1 MFNKIMEK
9 VQRFGGAMYTP
20 VLLLTFAGIMV
31 GISTVFQT
39 TVVMG
44 PIAEAGTNWQLFWAT
59 IKQGTNAL
67 MSQLPMIF
75 LLGLPIGLAKKE
87 NARCC
92 LEAFVTYMTF
102 NYFIFGILSGWGPAL
117 GVDFTANVGGTSGL
131 ALIGS
136 VKTLDTGVLG
146 ALTISGITIWIH
158 NRYFSKSLPDW
169 LGVFR
174 GSSLVCVISFFIMLP
189 VAFAFCMVWPK
200 FQHAINGF
208 QNFMKA
214 AGTPGVGIYAFLEAV
229 LIPTGLH
236 HFIYTPFLF
245 DAAGVEGGIRPYWA
259 AHLSEFANLSVP
271 LKQVFPAGG
280 FALFGLKKVFA
291 PMGIAMAFYTTA
303 KPEKKKAT
311 LTRMIPVTLTA
322 ILCGI
327 TEPLEFTFLF
337 ASPVLFVVH
346 AMLCGVL
353 NATEYAFGLVGE
365 FSSGLL
371 NWIPLN
377 WIPLWHNQSA
387 MYIRQILI
395 GLCFT
400 VVWFVVF
407 RTLILKFNF
416 KTPGREDSDE
426 IKLITKKEYKALK
439 NSSGAVAMP
448 QLTVEQEK
456 AAAFLIGLGG
466 ADNITEVNNCATRLR
481 VSVKDKNVIKDD
493 NYFKAHGAHGVVRK
507 NTALQVIVGLS
518 VPQVRS
524 VFEDYMKEGIPP
536 QAMSAVEGQGE
547 TRKMVA
553 AQTGKAVKLEEVP
566 DQVFSQKM
574 LGEGIAVI
582 PSDNVVKSPVKG
594 EIIMIPDTLHAY
606 GIRTE
611 DGVELIVHIGLDTV
625 NLQGKGFTP
634 QVKVGDQVEAGTPL
648 CIVDKSMISDPQKP
662 LYTPVII
669 TNMSIVKNLTIHT
682 GDVKAGE
689 TCVIE
694 YEL

>member
-1 MFNKIMEK
+1 MSSKIMEK

-44 PIAEAGTNWQLFWAT
+44 PIAEQGTNWQLFWAT
-59 IKQGTNAL
+59 IKSGTNAL
-67 MSQLPMIF
+67 MQQLPLLF

-102 NYFIFGILSGWGPAL
+102 NYFINGILSGWGGLL
-117 GVDFTANVGGTSGL
+117 GVDFAVNVGGTSGL

-146 ALTISGITIWIH
+146 ALIISGVTIWIH
-158 NRYFSKSLPDW
+158 NRYFEKSLPDW

-174 GSSLVCVISFFIMLP
+174 GSSLVCVISFFMMLP
-189 VAFAFCMVWPK
+189 IALVFCLVWPQ

-208 QNFMKA
+208 QSFMRA
-214 AGTPGVGIYAFLEAV
+214 AGNVGVGIYAFLEAV

-245 DAAGVEGGIRPYWA
+245 DSAAVEGGIRAYWA
-259 AHLSEFANLSVP
+259 EHLTEFASLSVP
-271 LKQVFPAGG
+271 LKEVFSAGG
-280 FALFGLKKVFA
+280 FSLFGMKKVFA
-291 PMGIAMAFYTTA
+291 PAGIALAFYTTA

-322 ILCGI
+322 MLCGI

-337 ASPVLFVVH
+337 ASPILFVVH
-346 AMLCGVL
+346 AFLCGCM
-353 NATEYAFGLVGE
+353 NAVAYGFGVVGE

-377 WIPLWHNQSA
+377 WIPLGHYQWP
-387 MYIRQILI
+387 MYVKQMVI

-400 VVWFVVF
+400 VIWFVVF

-426 IKLITKKEYKALK
+426 IKLISKKEYKALK
-439 NSSGAVAMP
+439 SSSGSVAMTP
-448 QLTVEQEK
+448 MTVEQEK
-456 AAAFLIGLGG
+456 AAAFLLGLGG

-481 VSVKDKNVIKDD
+481 VSVKEKMLVMDD
-493 NYFKAHGAHGVVRK
+493 NYFKAHGAHGVVRN
-507 NTALQVIVGLS
+507 NTAFQIIVGLS

-524 VFEDYMKEGIPP
+524 VFEEYMQSGIPA
-536 QAMSAVEGQGE
+536 QAQTRMGME
-547 TRKMVA
+547 TGRVMA
-553 AQTGKAVKLEEVP
+553 AQTGKAIALEQVP
-566 DQVFSQKM
+566 DQMFSKKM
-574 LGEGIAVI
+574 LGDGVAVI
-582 PSDNVVKSPVKG
+582 PSDNMVVSPVKG
-594 EIIMIPDTLHAY
+594 TVIMTADTKHAY
-606 GIRTE
+606 GIRSE
-611 DGVELIVHIGLDTV
+611 DGLELIVHIGLDTV
-625 NLQGKGFTP
+625 NLGGEGFEAL
-634 QVKVGDQVEAGTPL
+634 VKAGDQVEVGTPL
-648 CIVDKSMISDPQKP
+648 CRVAQSLAADPEKP

-669 TNMSIVKNLTIHT
+669 TNMDKVKNLTVFT
-682 GDVKAGE
+682 GDVTAGQ
-689 TCVIE
+689 TSVLE